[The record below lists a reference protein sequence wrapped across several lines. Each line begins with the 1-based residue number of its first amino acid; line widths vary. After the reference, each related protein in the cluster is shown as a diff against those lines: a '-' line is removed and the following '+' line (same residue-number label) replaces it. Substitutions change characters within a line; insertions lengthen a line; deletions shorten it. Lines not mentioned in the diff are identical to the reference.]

1 MRLLEAVEGIKQ
13 VDFSTALGK
22 WHYLCLGKTAYGRRP
37 PRRSSNHVAQNRHRI
52 ANQFVEEKMDMMK
65 RYHGV
70 VLVLAVAGLLA
81 GSPAKAQVS
90 VALPAGEIEA
100 VETFTLDLSVGDL
113 TGQGILSYEM
123 DIEYD
128 ASVVKLTGV
137 RLEGTLSEG
146 KSVVANAKEEGII
159 RVAAASAT
167 SFEGSGVLLTLEG
180 TVVKEAS
187 SSLTFT
193 KFLFNEGEPTAATTD
208 GQISI
213 SSPSSVSAETDEVPA
228 KFQLSGNYPNPFN
241 PSTTI
246 RFDLPQTAEVSVQ
259 VFDLLGHRVL
269 ATPSQPMSAGADQT
283 IRIDA
288 SHLASGTY
296 VYRVIANAAN
306 ATMSETRTMTLLK

>member
-1 MRLLEAVEGIKQ
+1 
-13 VDFSTALGK
+13 
-22 WHYLCLGKTAYGRRP
+22 
-37 PRRSSNHVAQNRHRI
+37 
-52 ANQFVEEKMDMMK
+52 MDMMK
-65 RYHGV
+65 RYYGA
-70 VLVLAVAGLLA
+70 VLVLAVFGLLA
-81 GSPAKAQVS
+81 VGPAWAQVS
-90 VALPAGEIEA
+90 VSLPAGEIEA
-100 VETFTLDLSVGDL
+100 EETITLDVSVGDL
-113 TGQGILSYEM
+113 TGMNVLSYEM

-128 ASVVKLTGV
+128 ASIVKLTGV

-146 KSVVANAKEEGII
+146 KSVVANAKEEGVI

-187 SSLTFT
+187 STLTFR
-193 KFLFNEGEPTAATTD
+193 KFFFNEGDPAAATTD

-213 SSPSSVSAETDEVPA
+213 SGSSTVSAEADEVPA
-228 KFQLSGNYPNPFN
+228 DFQLSGNYPNPFN

-269 ATPSQPMSAGADQT
+269 ATPARQMSAGADQA
-283 IRIDA
+283 IQIDA

-296 VYRVIANAAN
+296 VYRVIATSAN
-306 ATMSETRTMTLLK
+306 TTMSEARTMTLLK